1 MRTHAIMRII
11 LLTLALAL
19 PRAAPALD
27 WGAYAGLD
35 YSKQDRWLFDGEHA
49 TLTRLE
55 YDLGVDGGGYV
66 WSPSMARWMASV
78 QYRHLAESNGDLDSS
93 RASLTYRLRSVLF
106 QDPRSPVRLVLQ
118 ATRQEEDAKSDT
130 TAGSSRANTTT
141 AGADLRFTLPGRPV
155 LMAWYQYF
163 EREETGPL
171 LAGANRTVHTVNAA
185 VTHGTGAYDYSAR
198 YVGNFSAGTFD
209 WDDYADHRADVDA
222 QAKVTD
228 SVSAHLSESYYRRV
242 PTNQGATNLSQE
254 FNSLSTVVMTEAD
267 ARGQQRVGYGYV
279 HALSTAPAI
288 TDRERAEQR
297 LSYWDHRVFTGTPW
311 QLYATG
317 DVSLSEIRNGT
328 TVERASGELVGVQA
342 VWRRLDDQDL
352 VELRLGPQLG
362 ARQPD
367 SGSAEFGYGTTAG
380 ATAQHRWSQLLG
392 SAAYD
397 VAYES
402 DLYAASGWSLRQNV
416 LTTLASP
423 LGVGQASAQLQA
435 SAMRRGGGLLG
446 ASASRSLT
454 LQATYRWYRHQVMAL
469 AGLQDGVSGALGE
482 PIRGDGLFLPAPY
495 DTQNRYL
502 TLTGTFGLTDYLWLS
517 GRARA
522 SAVSQPDRAD
532 QSEQEV
538 SGTITWAYAGIF
550 LSLEDRYLVS
560 KVGGGTAKDNLF
572 IFRIRRG
579 FGSRR

>member
-1 MRTHAIMRII
+1 
-11 LLTLALAL
+11 
-19 PRAAPALD
+19 
-27 WGAYAGLD
+27 
-35 YSKQDRWLFDGEHA
+35 
-49 TLTRLE
+49 
-55 YDLGVDGGGYV
+55 
-66 WSPSMARWMASV
+66 MARWMASV
-78 QYRHLAESNGDLDSS
+78 QYRHLAETNGDLDTN
-93 RASLTYRLRSVLF
+93 RAYLTYRLRTVLF
-106 QDPRSPVRLVLQ
+106 QDLRSPVRLVLQ
-118 ATRQEEDAKSDT
+118 ATRQEEDAKTNT
-130 TAGSSRANTTT
+130 TAGSSQANTTT
-141 AGADLRFTLPGRPV
+141 AGADLRFTMPGRPV
-155 LMAWYQYF
+155 LVAGYQYF
-163 EREETGPL
+163 DREETGPL
-171 LAGANRTVHTVNAA
+171 MAGANRTVHTVNAA
-185 VTHGTGAYDYSAR
+185 VTHGTGTYDYSAR

-228 SVSAHLSESYYRRV
+228 TVSAHLSESYYRRV

-254 FNSLSTVVMTEAD
+254 FNSLSTVVMTDAD

-279 HALSTAPAI
+279 HALSTAPSI

-328 TVERASGELVGVQA
+328 AVERASGELVGVQA
-342 VWRRLDDQDL
+342 LWRRLDEQDL
-352 VELRLGPQLG
+352 VELRLGPQVG

-380 ATAQHRWSQLLG
+380 ATAQHRWNQLLG

-397 VAYES
+397 VAYEN
-402 DLYAASGWSLRQNV
+402 DLFAASGWSLRQNV

-435 SAMRRGGGLLG
+435 SALRRGGGLLG

-454 LQATYRWYRHQVMAL
+454 LQATYGWHRHQVMAL
-469 AGLQDGVSGALGE
+469 AGLQEGVSGALGE
-482 PIRGDGLFLPAPY
+482 PVRGDGLFLPAPY
-495 DTQNRYL
+495 DTRNRYL

-532 QSEQEV
+532 QTEQEV

-560 KVGGGTAKDNLF
+560 QVGGGTAKDNLF

-579 FGSRR
+579 FGSRQ